1 MMLKYSTYRSI
12 YSDDSCVR
20 MRASHPIISRRLSEC
35 NRRMA
40 AFIIPF
46 VKIIRTG
53 VLVKLMLAAV
63 LLLSGF
69 VVVGNVF
76 AESADMMKVHKRVVV
91 EPGDTLWGIAASHKP
106 EKTATLNYIEGIKR
120 LNGLESSRIMAG
132 DVLSLP

>member
-12 YSDDSCVR
+12 HSDNSCVR
-20 MRASHPIISRRLSEC
+20 TRAFHPVISRRLSEC
-35 NRRMA
+35 TRRMA
-40 AFIIPF
+40 AFPISFI
-46 VKIIRTG
+46 KIIRTG
-53 VLVKLMLAAV
+53 ALVKLMLLSV

-76 AESADMMKVHKRVVV
+76 AESADMLKVHKRVVV
-91 EPGDTLWGIAASHKP
+91 EPGDTLWSIAANHKP
-106 EKTATLNYIEGIKR
+106 EKTSTLNYIEGIKH